1 MGWSENVNIP
11 TYNLDE
17 VIGGNDEYKDKSS
30 SRLRHLFNNKW
41 LSRYPHPQKVM
52 FDDGYEFKRDLTS
65 LLKYFDIE
73 PVLTKKNSQSY
84 SLNLVFHTY
93 KLMTLE

>member
-1 MGWSENVNIP
+1 MAMIDPAMGWSENVNIP

-41 LSRYPHPQKVM
+41 LSRYLHPQKVV
-52 FDDGYEFKRDLTS
+52 FDGGYEFKRDLTS
-65 LLKYFDIE
+65 LLKELDIE
-73 PVLTKKNSQSY
+73 PILTTKSHK
-84 SLNLVFHTY
+84 VTV
-93 KLMTLE
+93 